1 MKKAMIVGNGNCDL
15 SGVDFKQYRFIMAC
29 DGGANALSAVS
40 ECPHAL
46 IGDFDSVE
54 RAVNMEM
61 EMLGVVKHH
70 MNEEVR
76 ECTDMKSA
84 LDFLAK
90 YDYDQIDLYGALG
103 TRMDHSLANMLML
116 FELEEKKIRG
126 RIVGTHNIITALLAE
141 DEPAERSLADA
152 PEGWTVSLVPLGS
165 CKGLEITGMKYEL
178 EKTDLGPDRVT
189 LCVSNEVEKSLAKV
203 RLEKGRMLV
212 FYTRD

>member
-1 MKKAMIVGNGNCDL
+1 MKKSMIVGNGNCDL
-15 SGVDFKQYRFIMAC
+15 SGVDFKQDRFIMAC

-116 FELEEKKIRG
+116 F
-126 RIVGTHNIITALLAE
+126 VTATYEVLFKPKVESLLT
-141 DEPAERSLADA
+141 DTNQVD
-152 PEGWTVSLVPLGS
+152 
-165 CKGLEITGMKYEL
+165 
-178 EKTDLGPDRVT
+178 TDLSSSTND
-189 LCVSNEVEKSLAKV
+189 LNVELNIGK
-203 RLEKGRMLV
+203 
-212 FYTRD
+212 

>member
-1 MKKAMIVGNGNCDL
+1 MKKAMIVGSGNCDL
-15 SGVDFKQYRFIMAC
+15 TGVDFKQYRFIMAC
-29 DGGANALSAVS
+29 DGGANYLSAVS

-54 RAVNMEM
+54 PVVNMEM

-90 YDYDQIDLYGALG
+90 YDYEQIDLYGALG

-116 FELEEKKIRG
+116 FELEEKNIRG
-126 RIVGTHNIITALLAE
+126 RIVGDHNIITALMAE
-141 DEPAERSLADA
+141 GEPVERSLADA
-152 PEGWTVSLVPLGS
+152 PEGWTVSLVLLTH
-165 CKGLEITGMKYEL
+165 CEGLEITGMKYEL
-178 EKTDLGPDRVT
+178 EKTDLGLDQVT
-189 LCVSNEVEKSLAKV
+189 RCVSNEVETNQAKV
-203 RLEKGRMLV
+203 RLEKGRLLII
-212 FYTRD
+212 YTRD